1 MRLKAA
7 QRRKAIDMK
16 HSLQIT
22 AAMALCLAALHTATA
37 GEPLHSPRGKAHAIT
52 QVQGVS
58 PDRLD
63 RSVQTVPPR
72 LAALQQSLR
81 TVSGQTADRWARH
94 TPTAAPRLLNN
105 EPWRLK
111 EFHIAPLK

>member
-22 AAMALCLAALHTATA
+22 AAMALCLAALHT
-37 GEPLHSPRGKAHAIT
+37 
-52 QVQGVS
+52 
-58 PDRLD
+58 
-63 RSVQTVPPR
+63 
-72 LAALQQSLR
+72 
-81 TVSGQTADRWARH
+81 
-94 TPTAAPRLLNN
+94 PTAAPRLLNN